1 MARAAHWAWKYSRL
15 VIDRD
20 LCRRQSSVAGQLD
33 RSSTFCQTSRS
44 RAFACAVNVVARAS
58 AYAGNDV
65 SLRAAR
71 LSLSV
76 QYAVAGDDLPSRN
89 LLRRWAAAA
98 LANDAIVTL
107 RFVDTAEG
115 EALNRSYRHKS
126 GPTNV
131 LSFVYDDRPGIVH
144 GDVVLCLPLLR
155 QEADEQGKTLA
166 AHCAHL
172 VVHGMLHLQG
182 YDHRRADEAARME
195 AREVAIL
202 AALGVANPYAARG
215 TSPDQAAQGP
225 PS

>member
-1 MARAAHWAWKYSRL
+1 
-15 VIDRD
+15 
-20 LCRRQSSVAGQLD
+20 
-33 RSSTFCQTSRS
+33 
-44 RAFACAVNVVARAS
+44 
-58 AYAGNDV
+58 V
-65 SLRAAR
+65 SGRTTR
-71 LSLSV
+71 LSLGV

-115 EALNRSYRHKS
+115 ETLNRRYRGKS

-144 GDVVLCLPLLR
+144 GDVVLCLPVLR
-155 QEADEQGKTLA
+155 QEAAEQGKMLA

-202 AALGVANPYAARG
+202 AALGVADPYALRG
-215 TSPDQAAQGP
+215 ASAVQAAQGP
-225 PS
+225 SR

>member
-1 MARAAHWAWKYSRL
+1 
-15 VIDRD
+15 
-20 LCRRQSSVAGQLD
+20 
-33 RSSTFCQTSRS
+33 
-44 RAFACAVNVVARAS
+44 
-58 AYAGNDV
+58 V

-115 EALNRSYRHKS
+115 ETLNRSYRHKS

-144 GDVVLCLPLLR
+144 GDVVLCNH
-155 QEADEQGKTLA
+155 AAVQGQHLNNTVMYTPIYAGSRRETLIGFFA
-166 AHCAHL
+166 INVHWIEIGGIYL
-172 VVHGMLHLQG
+172 TVERVVPGKP
-182 YDHRRADEAARME
+182 DD
-195 AREVAIL
+195 
-202 AALGVANPYAARG
+202 PYAGIALCKLAVG
-215 TSPDQAAQGP
+215 
-225 PS
+225 

>member
-1 MARAAHWAWKYSRL
+1 MSARS
-15 VIDRD
+15 
-20 LCRRQSSVAGQLD
+20 
-33 RSSTFCQTSRS
+33 
-44 RAFACAVNVVARAS
+44 
-58 AYAGNDV
+58 
-65 SLRAAR
+65 AR

-76 QYAVAGDDLPSRN
+76 QYAVASDDLPPRN

-98 LANDAIVTL
+98 LGNDAIVTV

-115 EALNRSYRHKS
+115 ETLNRSYRHKT

-131 LSFVYDDRPGIVH
+131 LSFVYDDWPGIVH

-182 YDHRRADEAARME
+182 YDHRRAGEAARME

-202 AALGVANPYAARG
+202 AALGVTNPYAARG
-215 TSPDQAAQGP
+215 TSPAQAAQGP
-225 PS
+225 TP

>member
-1 MARAAHWAWKYSRL
+1 VS
-15 VIDRD
+15 
-20 LCRRQSSVAGQLD
+20 G
-33 RSSTFCQTSRS
+33 RST
-44 RAFACAVNVVARAS
+44 
-58 AYAGNDV
+58 
-65 SLRAAR
+65 R

-76 QYAVAGDDLPSRN
+76 QYAVAGDDLPSRS

-98 LANDAIVTL
+98 LANDAIVML
-107 RFVDTAEG
+107 RFVDITEG
-115 EALNRSYRHKS
+115 GMLNRNYRHRS

-155 QEADEQGKTLA
+155 QEAAEQGKTLE

-182 YDHRRADEAARME
+182 YDHRCADEAARME

-215 TSPDQAAQGP
+215 TAAAQAAQGP
-225 PS
+225 CR

>member
-1 MARAAHWAWKYSRL
+1 MSGGH
-15 VIDRD
+15 
-20 LCRRQSSVAGQLD
+20 
-33 RSSTFCQTSRS
+33 
-44 RAFACAVNVVARAS
+44 
-58 AYAGNDV
+58 
-65 SLRAAR
+65 AR

-76 QYAVAGDDLPSRN
+76 QYAVADEDLPPRS

-98 LANDAIVTL
+98 LAKKDAHVTL

-115 EALNRSYRHKS
+115 ESLNRSFRRKR

-131 LSFVYDDRPGIVH
+131 LSFVYDDRPGMVH
-144 GDVVLCLPLLR
+144 GDVVLCFPLLR
-155 QEADEQGKTLA
+155 QEAAAQGKTLA

-182 YDHRRADEAARME
+182 YDHRRATEAATME

-215 TSPDQAAQGP
+215 NPRVKAAQH
-225 PS
+225 PSR

>member
-1 MARAAHWAWKYSRL
+1 MSGR
-15 VIDRD
+15 
-20 LCRRQSSVAGQLD
+20 
-33 RSSTFCQTSRS
+33 TT
-44 RAFACAVNVVARAS
+44 
-58 AYAGNDV
+58 
-65 SLRAAR
+65 R
-71 LSLSV
+71 LSLGV

-115 EALNRSYRHKS
+115 ETLNRRYRRKS

-131 LSFVYDDRPGIVH
+131 LSFVYDDRPGVVH
-144 GDVVLCLPLLR
+144 GDVVLCLPVLR
-155 QEADEQGKTLA
+155 QEAAEQGKTLA

-182 YDHRRADEAARME
+182 YDHRRADEAIQME

-202 AALGVANPYAARG
+202 AALGVADPYAVRG
-215 TSPDQAAQGP
+215 TSSAQAAQGP
-225 PS
+225 SR

>member
-1 MARAAHWAWKYSRL
+1 MSGRP
-15 VIDRD
+15 
-20 LCRRQSSVAGQLD
+20 
-33 RSSTFCQTSRS
+33 
-44 RAFACAVNVVARAS
+44 
-58 AYAGNDV
+58 
-65 SLRAAR
+65 AR

-76 QYAVAGDDLPSRN
+76 QYAVAGGDLPARR

-98 LANDAIVTL
+98 LANDAVVTL

-115 EALNRSYRHKS
+115 ETLNRSYRRKS

-155 QEADEQGKTLA
+155 QEAADQGKTLA

-172 VVHGMLHLQG
+172 VVHGLLHLQG
-182 YDHRRADEAARME
+182 YDHRHADEAAGME

-202 AALGVANPYAARG
+202 ATLGVADPYAPRG
-215 TSPDQAAQGP
+215 RSPVQAAQGA
-225 PS
+225 SR

>member
-1 MARAAHWAWKYSRL
+1 MSGR
-15 VIDRD
+15 
-20 LCRRQSSVAGQLD
+20 
-33 RSSTFCQTSRS
+33 TT
-44 RAFACAVNVVARAS
+44 
-58 AYAGNDV
+58 
-65 SLRAAR
+65 R
-71 LSLSV
+71 LSLGV
-76 QYAVAGDDLPSRN
+76 QYAVADEDLPSRN

-115 EALNRSYRHKS
+115 ETLNRRYQRKS

-131 LSFVYDDRPGIVH
+131 LSFVYDDRPGMVH
-144 GDVVLCLPLLR
+144 GDVVLCLPVLR
-155 QEADEQGKTLA
+155 QEAAEQGKTLA

-202 AALGVANPYAARG
+202 AALGVADPYAVRG
-215 TSPDQAAQGP
+215 TSPVQAAQGP
-225 PS
+225 SR

>member
-1 MARAAHWAWKYSRL
+1 
-15 VIDRD
+15 
-20 LCRRQSSVAGQLD
+20 VASD
-33 RSSTFCQTSRS
+33 DPPSRS
-44 RAFACAVNVVARAS
+44 
-58 AYAGNDV
+58 
-65 SLRAAR
+65 
-71 LSLSV
+71 
-76 QYAVAGDDLPSRN
+76 

-98 LANDAIVTL
+98 LAKDAIVTL

-115 EALNRSYRHKS
+115 EALNRRYRHKS

-131 LSFVYDDRPGIVH
+131 LSFVYDDRPGVVH

-182 YDHRRADEAARME
+182 YDHRRAGTAARME

-202 AALGVANPYAARG
+202 GALGVANPYATRG
-215 TSPDQAAQGP
+215 VSKAQAAHGP
-225 PS
+225 TP